1 MPKKNYKNPNRVRK
15 ENLMVKL
22 TAEEK
27 DAVQKKADDKGLSM
41 SAYVRNLMLIG
52 EPGGDDE

>member
-1 MPKKNYKNPNRVRK
+1 
-15 ENLMVKL
+15 MVKL

-52 EPGGDDE
+52 DPGGDDE